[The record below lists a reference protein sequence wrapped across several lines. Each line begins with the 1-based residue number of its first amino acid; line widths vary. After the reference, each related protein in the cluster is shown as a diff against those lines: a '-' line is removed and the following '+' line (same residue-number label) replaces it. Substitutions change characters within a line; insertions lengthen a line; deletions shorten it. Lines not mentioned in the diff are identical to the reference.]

1 MQQFN
6 HPNVMGLLGVCL
18 DAGPT
23 PYIVLP
29 FLSGGNL
36 LSHVRNR
43 ASSLVLSD
51 KALTTK
57 VLCSRLGLCGL
68 FLEAIIM
75 VYYHSLTPIYKPC
88 VGK

>member
-36 LSHVRNR
+36 LSYVRAR

-57 VLCSRLGLCGL
+57 VYTCTLL
-68 FLEAIIM
+68 
-75 VYYHSLTPIYKPC
+75 SLPS
-88 VGK
+88 VNV